1 MLASVTLR
9 NVRAFSRKD
18 WKFGFGNLTALC
30 GANSAGKS
38 TVIKTLLFLRANFQ
52 SSSEIDVAKMGRVQ
66 FSGANFDLGDFRS
79 FVSGNNVH
87 SKISISVESTGTLK
101 FNKRI
106 IDHFFKQSEPSKDNL
121 DLPYT
126 LKSEFLFR
134 YVAAS
139 LRSHSRHRQTG
150 GDDPGFAVLD
160 TATFSLFVRNECVG
174 QFVVGLT
181 NLARRNFPAD
191 SRPDQEI
198 PYNCKL
204 SREFFDITE
213 GHKRVRP
220 DRISRDGKF
229 AEFFPMLGGILPT
242 GIFAYSADEPS
253 DVGESGVDDAKS
265 RRMLISVPPYFR
277 SAIED
282 LKDDFSSLE
291 YIAPVRA
298 SAKRFYILNQEYES
312 GSDGAGEAI
321 PYLLRDNIRSRS
333 LFPVPEGKKASSMTF
348 SDALNIWLNFFRC
361 GGEERLRRSELSI
374 DFYRGLI
381 ADIKL
386 RNSKGEAFPLAD
398 NGFGYS
404 QLLPIL
410 VKGLLLRREGTLIV
424 EQPELHLHP
433 ALQIRLADFFAALIL
448 SGRRVLLET
457 HSEHMINALRV
468 RGVEAE
474 SSALSDGMKILFLD
488 WKGRRPEVSDLMVA
502 PDGAIPNLPPS
513 FFGEA
518 MSLAGRLLRAQK
530 HRREALSKKA
540 GS

>member
-1 MLASVTLR
+1 
-9 NVRAFSRKD
+9 
-18 WKFGFGNLTALC
+18 
-30 GANSAGKS
+30 
-38 TVIKTLLFLRANFQ
+38 
-52 SSSEIDVAKMGRVQ
+52 
-66 FSGANFDLGDFRS
+66 
-79 FVSGNNVH
+79 
-87 SKISISVESTGTLK
+87 
-101 FNKRI
+101 
-106 IDHFFKQSEPSKDNL
+106 
-121 DLPYT
+121 
-126 LKSEFLFR
+126 
-134 YVAAS
+134 
-139 LRSHSRHRQTG
+139 
-150 GDDPGFAVLD
+150 
-160 TATFSLFVRNECVG
+160 
-174 QFVVGLT
+174 
-181 NLARRNFPAD
+181 
-191 SRPDQEI
+191 
-198 PYNCKL
+198 
-204 SREFFDITE
+204 
-213 GHKRVRP
+213 
-220 DRISRDGKF
+220 
-229 AEFFPMLGGILPT
+229 
-242 GIFAYSADEPS
+242 
-253 DVGESGVDDAKS
+253 
-265 RRMLISVPPYFR
+265 
-277 SAIED
+277 
-282 LKDDFSSLE
+282 
-291 YIAPVRA
+291 
-298 SAKRFYILNQEYES
+298 
-312 GSDGAGEAI
+312 
-321 PYLLRDNIRSRS
+321 
-333 LFPVPEGKKASSMTF
+333 MTF

-433 ALQIRLADFFAALIL
+433 ALQIRLADFFAALII